1 MIKTSKILLIY
12 LILFNVSFTEEL
24 LSCTTKK
31 HSGLF
36 FLGGDYLK
44 ILQYLGLDKF
54 SIKLSRNRV
63 EIIDNQKKYKKR
75 YQN

>member
-1 MIKTSKILLIY
+1 M
-12 LILFNVSFTEEL
+12 
-24 LSCTTKK
+24 TKK

-63 EIIDNQKKYKKR
+63 EIIDNQKEIQKEIPTLKELR
-75 YQN
+75 MFIFRINPYQI